1 MQNALK
7 VITAKLLFKKGIL
20 IHLSI
25 KLATSVKGDPKTTN
39 RRLKNEKKI
48 NHFDKCLVLKQVYT
62 EVSDKNIRKIISPLD
77 NLKYNIYFQIC
88 GIMRYKLATIH
99 PKSGRLSLV
108 CSEYI
113 RVNCKRQRQN
123 TFRIFGHLCKCVSS

>member
-48 NHFDKCLVLKQVYT
+48 NHFD
-62 EVSDKNIRKIISPLD
+62 SAS
-77 NLKYNIYFQIC
+77 F
-88 GIMRYKLATIH
+88 
-99 PKSGRLSLV
+99 
-108 CSEYI
+108 
-113 RVNCKRQRQN
+113 
-123 TFRIFGHLCKCVSS
+123 

>member
-25 KLATSVKGDPKTTN
+25 KLATSVKGDPKTTT

-48 NHFDKCLVLKQVYT
+48 NHFDKCLVLK
-62 EVSDKNIRKIISPLD
+62 
-77 NLKYNIYFQIC
+77 
-88 GIMRYKLATIH
+88 
-99 PKSGRLSLV
+99 
-108 CSEYI
+108 
-113 RVNCKRQRQN
+113 
-123 TFRIFGHLCKCVSS
+123 